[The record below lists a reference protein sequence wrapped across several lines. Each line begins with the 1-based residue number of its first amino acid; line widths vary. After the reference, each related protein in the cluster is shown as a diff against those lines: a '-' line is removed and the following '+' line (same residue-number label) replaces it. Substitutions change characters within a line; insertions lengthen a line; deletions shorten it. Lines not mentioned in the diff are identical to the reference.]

1 MTSVALPNTFSAMNR
16 VEREFLPDTR
26 VLEEMD
32 PTSRIMA
39 KLKYTIL
46 DRTFKL
52 EDAVPVRTNW
62 KGQPIQQTPTGADPF
77 MYHMF
82 DVLKARNA
90 EADPVSNEIYRLY
103 YNLEEVSKVVST
115 PYFARS
121 RKINIPDISSKK
133 EARALRALAQQTGK
147 EYSFLFD
154 PEFTSG
160 RIQFNTAQINKLME
174 IAGQDRYRLVEEVM
188 ADPRYAQM
196 SDKKKLEVLDNVN
209 DFYRSTIE
217 LDNRGMF
224 RPHTVAVLDF
234 IEEMYRNERQ

>member
-1 MTSVALPNTFSAMNR
+1 M
-16 VEREFLPDTR
+16 
-26 VLEEMD
+26 
-32 PTSRIMA
+32 
-39 KLKYTIL
+39 
-46 DRTFKL
+46 
-52 EDAVPVRTNW
+52 
-62 KGQPIQQTPTGADPF
+62 
-77 MYHMF
+77 
-82 DVLKARNA
+82 
-90 EADPVSNEIYRLY
+90 
-103 YNLEEVSKVVST
+103 SKVVST

-121 RKINIPDISSKK
+121 RKVNIPDISSKK

-154 PEFTSG
+154 REFTSG

-174 IAGQDRYRLVEEVM
+174 VAGQDRYRLVEEVM

-196 SDKKKLEVLDNVN
+196 SDKKKLEVLNNVN